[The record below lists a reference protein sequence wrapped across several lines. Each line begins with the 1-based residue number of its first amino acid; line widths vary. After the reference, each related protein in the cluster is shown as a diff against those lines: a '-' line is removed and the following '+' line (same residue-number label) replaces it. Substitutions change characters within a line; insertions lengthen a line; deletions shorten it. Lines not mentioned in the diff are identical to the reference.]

1 MSYHIVIMNIRVIC
15 SISSKNDVK
24 SFSMEFHEDTPLFS
38 SDAVMILIAFIL
50 CVECAKIPEY
60 RCENCDKVYKQES
73 RYNAHI
79 AACIGSDTIGASGGS
94 GSGGAKMD
102 VVIPSAADF
111 SELLRQNREMMEI
124 MRKQQETIQLL
135 VSKMNIES
143 SR

>member
-15 SISSKNDVK
+15 SISCKNDVK
-24 SFSMEFHEDTPLFS
+24 SFSMEFHDNSPLFS
-38 SDAVMILIAFIL
+38 SDAVMIVIAFIL
-50 CVECAKIPEY
+50 CVECAKVPEY
-60 RCENCDKVYKQES
+60 RCENCDKAYKQES

-79 AACIGSDTIGASGGS
+79 AVCVGSNTFGVSGISGG
-94 GSGGAKMD
+94 GVAKMD
-102 VVIPSAADF
+102 VVMPSAADF